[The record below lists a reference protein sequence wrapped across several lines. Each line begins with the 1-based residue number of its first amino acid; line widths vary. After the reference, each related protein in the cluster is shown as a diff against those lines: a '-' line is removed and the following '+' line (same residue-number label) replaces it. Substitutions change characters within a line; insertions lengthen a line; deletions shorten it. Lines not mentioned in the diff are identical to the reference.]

1 MLQTI
6 RHFLSLI
13 RFSHTLFALPFALL
27 AALMAWRMQAL
38 ELPAETIGPYG
49 RMTYSSG
56 ALAEEVSLDVMVHD
70 SYVNVFGVKVPTSFD
85 FIGPAKFR
93 IRWQELVGILLCMVF
108 ARSAAMAF
116 NRLVDR
122 KLDALNPRT
131 AGRHIPAGLLG
142 AGQVTF
148 FAVACSAGFVASTLL
163 FLPNRLPLYLAVP
176 VLAFLCG
183 YSYAKRFTSLAHFW
197 LGVALAMSPIA
208 AWIAIRGETVAQHP
222 ADLLPAIVLGG
233 AVAAWVAGFDIIY
246 ACQDFAYDREAKL
259 HSIPVRLGVAG
270 ALRLAAACHF
280 ATIALLAMLPLTYP
294 PFGGVWWTGV
304 AAVAALLAYE
314 HAIVR
319 PDDLARINTAF
330 FNVNAIISLGLLV
343 VGTADLILS

>member
-56 ALAEEVSLDVMVHD
+56 ALAEEVSVDVMVHD
-70 SYVNVFGVKVPTSFD
+70 SYLYVFGYKIPTSFD
-85 FIGPAKFR
+85 FVGPEKFR
-93 IRWQELVGILLCMVF
+93 VRWQELVGILLCMIF

-131 AGRHIPAGLLG
+131 AGRHIPAGLLS

-148 FAVACSAGFVASTLL
+148 FALACSAGFVASTLL

-197 LGVALAMSPIA
+197 LGVALAMSPVA
-208 AWIAIRGETVAQHP
+208 AWIAIRGETVARHP
-222 ADLLPAIVLGG
+222 ADLLPAIVLGA

-246 ACQDFAYDREAKL
+246 ACQDFANDRQAKL
-259 HSIPVRLGVAG
+259 HSITVRLGVAG
-270 ALRLAAACHF
+270 PLRLAAA
-280 ATIALLAMLPLTYP
+280 
-294 PFGGVWWTGV
+294 
-304 AAVAALLAYE
+304 
-314 HAIVR
+314 
-319 PDDLARINTAF
+319 
-330 FNVNAIISLGLLV
+330 
-343 VGTADLILS
+343 

>member
-27 AALMAWRMQAL
+27 AALMAWRMQAIDNP
-38 ELPAETIGPYG
+38 PAAIPGPIAYPPGFGPSLSWKWGEWVQFGPFYLYYG
-49 RMTYSSG
+49 D
-56 ALAEEVSLDVMVHD
+56 LFHV
-70 SYVNVFGVKVPTSFD
+70 
-85 FIGPAKFR
+85 
-93 IRWQELVGILLCMVF
+93 RWQELVGILLCMVF

-131 AGRHIPAGLLG
+131 AGRHIPAGLLS

-197 LGVALAMSPIA
+197 LGVALAMSPMA
-208 AWIAIRGETVAQHP
+208 AWIAIRGETVARHP
-222 ADLLPAIVLGG
+222 ADLLPAIVLGA

-280 ATIALLAMLPLTYP
+280 ATIALLAILPLTYP
-294 PFGGVWWTGV
+294 PFGGVWWAGV
-304 AAVAALLAYE
+304 AAVAVLLAYE
-314 HAIVR
+314 HALVR
-319 PDDLARINTAF
+319 PDDLARVNTAF

-343 VGTADLILS
+343 VGTVDLVW

>member
-1 MLQTI
+1 M
-6 RHFLSLI
+6 
-13 RFSHTLFALPFALL
+13 
-27 AALMAWRMQAL
+27 
-38 ELPAETIGPYG
+38 
-49 RMTYSSG
+49 
-56 ALAEEVSLDVMVHD
+56 
-70 SYVNVFGVKVPTSFD
+70 
-85 FIGPAKFR
+85 
-93 IRWQELVGILLCMVF
+93 
-108 ARSAAMAF
+108 
-116 NRLVDR
+116 
-122 KLDALNPRT
+122 
-131 AGRHIPAGLLG
+131 
-142 AGQVTF
+142 
-148 FAVACSAGFVASTLL
+148 ACSAGFVASTLL

-197 LGVALAMSPIA
+197 LGVALAMSPMA

-222 ADLLPAIVLGG
+222 ADLLPAIVLGA

-270 ALRLAAACHF
+270 ALRLAAGCHF
-280 ATIALLAMLPLTYP
+280 ATIALLAILPLTYP

-314 HAIVR
+314 HALVR
-319 PDDLARINTAF
+319 PDDLARVNTAF

-343 VGTADLILS
+343 VGTVNLILS

>member
-27 AALMAWRMQAL
+27 AALMAWRMQAIDVAQATESLKAALPFPLL
-38 ELPAETIGPYG
+38 ETGD
-49 RMTYSSG
+49 TS
-56 ALAEEVSLDVMVHD
+56 VFVHD
-70 SYVNVFGVKVPTSFD
+70 TYVTVGGRRIEVEWPFTS
-85 FIGPAKFR
+85 KFE

-116 NRLVDR
+116 NRLADW

-131 AGRHIPAGLLG
+131 AGRHIPAGVLSV
-142 AGQVTF
+142 AQVTL
-148 FAVACSAGFVASTLL
+148 FALACSAGFVASTLF
-163 FLPNRLPLYLAVP
+163 FLPNRLPLFLSVP
-176 VLAFLCG
+176 VLLFLGG

-197 LGVALAMSPIA
+197 LGAALAMSPIA
-208 AWIAIRGETVAQHP
+208 AWIAIRGETVAHHS
-222 ADLLPAIVLGG
+222 ADLLPAIVLGA

-270 ALRLAAACHF
+270 ALRLAAGCHF
-280 ATIALLAMLPLTYP
+280 VTIALLALLPLVYP
-294 PFGGVWWTGV
+294 PFGGVWWAGV
-304 AAVAALLAYE
+304 VAVAALLAYE
-314 HAIVR
+314 HALVR
-319 PDDLARINTAF
+319 PDDLARVNTAF

>member
-27 AALMAWRMQAL
+27 AMLMASRTSML
-38 ELPAETIGPYG
+38 EQVTANGGKKLF
-49 RMTYSSG
+49 MTASG
-56 ALAEEVSLDVMVHD
+56 KLHFYQIRLDEEL
-70 SYVNVFGVKVPTSFD
+70 KIEVPFW
-85 FIGPAKFR
+85 

-116 NRLVDR
+116 NRLADR

-131 AGRHIPAGLLG
+131 AGRHIPAGILSTT
-142 AGQVTF
+142 QVTL
-148 FAVACSAGFVASTLL
+148 FALACSVAFVASTLL
-163 FLPNRLPLYLAVP
+163 FLPNRLPLFLSVP
-176 VLAFLCG
+176 VLLFLCG

-197 LGVALAMSPIA
+197 LGAALAMSPVA

-222 ADLLPAIVLGG
+222 ADLLPAIVLGA

-246 ACQDFAYDREAKL
+246 ACQDFAYDRDAKL

-270 ALRLAAACHF
+270 ALRLAAGCHF
-280 ATIALLAMLPLTYP
+280 VTIALLALLPLVYP
-294 PFGGVWWTGV
+294 PFGGVWWAGV
-304 AAVAALLAYE
+304 AAVAALLVYE
-314 HAIVR
+314 HALVR
-319 PDDLARINTAF
+319 PDDLARVNTAF

-343 VGTADLILS
+343 VGTVDLIL

>member
-27 AALMAWRMQAL
+27 ATVMAWQLSMN
-38 ELPAETIGPYG
+38 PSPYFVG
-49 RMTYSSG
+49 NAVKQKYFEAPFAWSN
-56 ALAEEVSLDVMVHD
+56 EV
-70 SYVNVFGVKVPTSFD
+70 PWRSF
-85 FIGPAKFR
+85 A
-93 IRWQELVGILLCMVF
+93 GILLCMVF

-131 AGRHIPAGLLG
+131 AGRHIPAGLLS
-142 AGQVTF
+142 ASQVTF
-148 FAVACSAGFVASTLL
+148 FALACSAGFVASTLL
-163 FLPNRLPLYLAVP
+163 FLPNRLPLYLAAP

-197 LGVALAMSPIA
+197 LGAALAMSPVA
-208 AWIAIRGETVAQHP
+208 AWIAIRGETVARQP
-222 ADLLPAIVLGG
+222 SDLLPAVVLGA

-280 ATIALLAMLPLTYP
+280 ATIALLAILPLIYP
-294 PFGGVWWTGV
+294 TFGGVWWAGV
-304 AAVAALLAYE
+304 AAVAALLVYE
-314 HAIVR
+314 HALVR
-319 PDDLARINTAF
+319 PDDLARVNTAF

-343 VGTADLILS
+343 VGTVDLLL

>member
-56 ALAEEVSLDVMVHD
+56 ALAEEASVDVMVHD
-70 SYVNVFGVKVPTSFD
+70 SYLNVLGAKIPTSFD
-85 FIGPAKFR
+85 FVGPEKFR
-93 IRWQELVGILLCMVF
+93 VRWQELIGILLCMVF

-131 AGRHIPAGLLG
+131 AGRHIPAGLLS

-176 VLAFLCG
+176 LLAFLCG

-208 AWIAIRGETVAQHP
+208 AWIAIRGETVARHP
-222 ADLLPAIVLGG
+222 ADLLPAIVLGA

-270 ALRLAAACHF
+270 ALRLAAGCHF
-280 ATIALLAMLPLTYP
+280 VTIALLAILPLIYP
-294 PFGGVWWTGV
+294 PFGGLWWAGV
-304 AAVAALLAYE
+304 AAVAALLVYE
-314 HAIVR
+314 HALVR
-319 PDDLARINTAF
+319 PDDLARVNTAF

-343 VGTADLILS
+343 VGTVDLLL